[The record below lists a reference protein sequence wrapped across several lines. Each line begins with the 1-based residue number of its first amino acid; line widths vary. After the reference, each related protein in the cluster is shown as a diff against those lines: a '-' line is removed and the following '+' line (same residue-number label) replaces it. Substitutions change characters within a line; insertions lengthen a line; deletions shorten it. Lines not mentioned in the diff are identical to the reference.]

1 MCYMNAYTMTLLQTH
16 KFLRDTN
23 SQNLFMKFII
33 ILELTIYFSKLFFN
47 GQFFEGWQSQLHKKT
62 SKIIV

>member
-1 MCYMNAYTMTLLQTH
+1 MYAYTMTLLQTH

-23 SQNLFMKFII
+23 SQKLFMKFII

-47 GQFFEGWQSQLHKKT
+47 GQFFEG
-62 SKIIV
+62 